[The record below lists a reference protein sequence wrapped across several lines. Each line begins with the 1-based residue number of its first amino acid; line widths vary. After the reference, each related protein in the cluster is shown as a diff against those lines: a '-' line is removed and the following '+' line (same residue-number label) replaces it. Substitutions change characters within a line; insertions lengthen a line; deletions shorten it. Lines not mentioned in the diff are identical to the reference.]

1 MNTLKRFILKFLNAC
16 ILFSENFKKKIP
28 VTIPVFNGNL
38 LDGRTAL
45 ITGGTQGIGFA
56 VADAFVKN
64 NAAVVITGRNLE
76 RINTAL
82 NALKSGNPG
91 KSDKIFGIVMD
102 VSKPELF
109 DAKIDEISRL
119 IGGQKI
125 DILVNNAGIMRGSFE
140 NATEND
146 FNEVLNTNVKGT
158 FFLSRT
164 MAKYMVK
171 NKIAGNIL
179 NVASSSSLRPAIS
192 PYTLSKWSIRGM
204 TMGLAKS
211 LIKYNIVV
219 NGIAPGPTA
228 TPLLV
233 NPMQESISC
242 KESPSKR
249 FATSQE
255 IANMAVVL
263 TSDLGKMVVG
273 DIVYMTGGCGNLTY
287 DDINYD
293 INL

>member
-1 MNTLKRFILKFLNAC
+1 MNTLKRLILKFLNVC

-28 VTIPVFNGNL
+28 VTVPVLNGNL
-38 LDGRTAL
+38 LNGRTAL

-64 NAAVVITGRNLE
+64 NATVVITGRNLE

-82 NALKSGNPG
+82 NALKNNNPE

-146 FNEVLNTNVKGT
+146 FNEVLNTNVKGAY
-158 FFLSRT
+158 FLSRT
-164 MAKYMVK
+164 IAKYMVK

-211 LIKYNIVV
+211 LIKYGIVV

-233 NPMQESISC
+233 NSAKENISC
-242 KESPSKR
+242 KNSPSKR
-249 FATSQE
+249 FATAQE

-273 DIVYMTGGCGNLTY
+273 DIVYMTGGCGNLTF
-287 DDINYD
+287 DDINYE
-293 INL
+293 INF

>member
-82 NALKSGNPG
+82 NALKNGNPG

-109 DAKIDEISRL
+109 DAKIDEILRL

-233 NPMQESISC
+233 NPTKESISC
-242 KESPSKR
+242 KKSPSKR